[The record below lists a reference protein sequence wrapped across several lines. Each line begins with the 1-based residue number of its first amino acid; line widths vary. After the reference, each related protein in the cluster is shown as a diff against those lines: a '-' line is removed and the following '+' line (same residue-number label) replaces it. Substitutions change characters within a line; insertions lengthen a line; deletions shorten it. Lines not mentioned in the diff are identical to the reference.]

1 LILGHGGTTVALA
14 CDRLLGEQDVIVKGL
29 GPLLGRRRHYLGGAI
44 LSDGR
49 VALIVDPAVAVAGAA
64 ARAPTVA
71 RVAAEAPAAE
81 ARGAPTVLVVDDQFT
96 VRELQRSIL
105 EAAGY
110 RVATAVDGVAA
121 LQQLGGDADID
132 LVVTDLEMP
141 EMGGLELL
149 RRVRSEPALASLPV
163 VVVTSLAG
171 EEDQQRG
178 LEAGADAY
186 VTKDRFD
193 QRVLLDTVERLIG
206 R

>member
-1 LILGHGGTTVALA
+1 M
-14 CDRLLGEQDVIVKGL
+14 
-29 GPLLGRRRHYLGGAI
+29 
-44 LSDGR
+44 
-49 VALIVDPAVAVAGAA
+49 
-64 ARAPTVA
+64 
-71 RVAAEAPAAE
+71 
-81 ARGAPTVLVVDDQFT
+81 LVVDDQFT

-110 RVATAVDGVAA
+110 RVVTANDGRDA
-121 LQQLGGDADID
+121 LQRLTADADID

-149 RRVRSEPALASLPV
+149 RRVRSDEALASLPV
-163 VVVTSLAG
+163 VVVTSRSG
-171 EEDQQRG
+171 EDDRRRG

-193 QRVLLDTVERLIG
+193 QRAMLDTVERLIG